1 MEKSYNSILEFRII
15 PECLEK
21 ISEDGKV
28 WLAVAISNIL
38 ISDKQLSPEEK
49 RYFKAALMMVG
60 NEELKKQLLEAIENR
75 EVLEMGD
82 LTDDRELAGHF
93 FFFLSMLIAADGK
106 IKNSE
111 VKMLSK
117 ICGKLGFPPDSSR
130 MVLSW
135 VSELIKLNNNRNK
148 IIEELKEIKPVF
160 V

>member
-1 MEKSYNSILEFRII
+1 MEGSYNSILEFRII

-38 ISDKQLSPEEK
+38 ISDKKLSPEEK
-49 RYFKAALMMVG
+49 GYFKAALMMVK
-60 NEELKKQLLEAIENR
+60 NKDLKKQLLEAIENR

-93 FFFLSMLIAADGK
+93 FFLAMLIAADGK

-117 ICGKLGFPPDSSR
+117 ICGKLGFNPDSSK

-148 IIEELKEIKPVF
+148 IIGELKEIKPVF